1 MDEEKVVL
9 FVEYVFFDD
18 MLEDFFKSGFIRNYM
33 EQVMVGLFQNLY
45 LIVEEKWEYV
55 VWYKNYF

>member
-1 MDEEKVVL
+1 MNILMDFFLGMDEEKVVL

-33 EQVMVGLFQNLY
+33 E
-45 LIVEEKWEYV
+45 
-55 VWYKNYF
+55 

>member
-33 EQVMVGLFQNLY
+33 EYVMVGLF
-45 LIVEEKWEYV
+45 
-55 VWYKNYF
+55 